1 MTDREYERY
10 LNELNGG
17 WDEIFDERRIEDIIV
32 TKETRKRQRNYSYRR
47 LPIDPEERECPPDLD
62 LVSLTM
68 AVAIGSMVNVFIK
81 TCKRIRQERQG

>member
-17 WDEIFDERRIEDIIV
+17 WDEIFDERRIEDIIAP
-32 TKETRKRQRNYSYRR
+32 KETRKRQRNYSHRR
-47 LPIDPEERECPPDLD
+47 LPIGPEERECPPELE

-68 AVAIGSMVNVFIK
+68 AMAIGSTVNVLIK